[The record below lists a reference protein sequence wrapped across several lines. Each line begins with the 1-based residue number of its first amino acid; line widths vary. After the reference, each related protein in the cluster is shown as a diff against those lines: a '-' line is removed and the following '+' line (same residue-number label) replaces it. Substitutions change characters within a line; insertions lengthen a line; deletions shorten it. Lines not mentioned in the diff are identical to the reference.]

1 MKKVFGYLFVACM
14 FSLTLGMTSCKKGDA
29 GPAGPQGE
37 KGDSGVAGNA
47 GIIYSNW
54 EDAAFTLASDG
65 ATYFVDVDAAKI
77 TDDILNSGDVKVY
90 TQYYTSSGQ
99 LVVMPLPYFDGSY
112 ILNVSIFAGGFEIYS
127 NADFSSYTDDSG
139 NKAFQYRYVIIPGG
153 KAAARK
159 AGIDWNNYEQVKAY
173 LHLKN

>member
-14 FSLTLGMTSCKKGDA
+14 FSLTLGMTSCKKGDT

-47 GIIYSNW
+47 GIIYSEW
-54 EDAAFTLASDG
+54 ADATFSLASDN
-65 ATYFVDVDAAKI
+65 ATYFVDVDAPKI
-77 TDDILNSGDVKVY
+77 TTDILNNGDVKVY
-90 TQYYTSSGQ
+90 TQYYTSAGE
-99 LVVMPLPYFDGSY
+99 LVVMPLPYFNGNY
-112 ILNVSIFAGGFEIYS
+112 IINVSLFEGGFELYS

-139 NKAFQYRYVIIPGG
+139 KNAFQYRYVIIPGG
-153 KAAARK
+153 KAARK

>member
-14 FSLTLGMTSCKKGDA
+14 FTLALGMTSCKKGDA

-47 GIIYSNW
+47 GITYSAW
-54 EDAAFTLASDG
+54 ADASFTLASDN
-65 ATYFVDVDAAKI
+65 ATYIVDIDAPKI
-77 TDDILNSGDVKVY
+77 TSAILNSGDVKVY
-90 TQYYTSSGQ
+90 TQYYTSSGE
-99 LVVMPLPYFDGSY
+99 LVVMPLPYFDGGFL
-112 ILNVSIFAGGFEIYS
+112 INVSLFEGGFEIYS
-127 NADFSSYTDDSG
+127 NADFSTYTDDNG
-139 NKAFQYRYVIIPGG
+139 KKAFQYRYVIIPGG
-153 KAAARK
+153 QAAARK